1 MNRLLEITL
10 LAMSLAL
17 ATQAAE
23 LPRDSRVP
31 GGVAVIPLDVAANE
45 LPEVRFGTQR
55 VMTLRNK
62 DQWLAIVGLGLGLEA
77 GEHALQLKTS
87 KGESRVPFVVSE
99 IEYEEQRITLKND
112 RMVNPAPLDMER
124 INAER
129 SRINAALERW
139 QWTNEPANRFVL
151 PVDGP
156 QSSAFGL
163 RRFFNEQP
171 RAPHSGID
179 LAATEGT
186 PIRAAARAMVIDT
199 GDFYFNGNTVF
210 LDHGQG
216 LVTMYCHMSAI
227 DVKPGDVIEQGD
239 IIGKVG
245 ATGRVTA
252 PHLHWSVSLNDE
264 RVNPY
269 LFLDMQEG
277 ANQAG
282 SE

>member
-1 MNRLLEITL
+1 MNRLLEIML

-17 ATQAAE
+17 TTQAAE

-31 GGVAVIPLDVAANE
+31 GGIAVIPLDVAANE
-45 LPEVRFGTQR
+45 MPEARFGTQR
-55 VMTLRNK
+55 VMTLRDK
-62 DQWLAIVGLGLGLEA
+62 DRWFAVVGLGLGLEA
-77 GEHALQLKTS
+77 GEHALQVKTS